1 MSDNNNHK
9 PNTDNGPELTSLIS
23 NAIENKK
30 ILEQNHTEPQAEP
43 EGKSWDDSPITEYN
57 DGKTAQRTKQ
67 EQNRADAKP
76 VNGQRPANS
85 QKAANGQRPGNGRP
99 AGQRPAGSRPSGQ
112 GRHTAQNRPSAQNG
126 SRKAPPPPRTT
137 AGKRTSSVNP
147 VPDKDRALK
156 STAGEVSES
165 TTQGAKPVK
174 KGWSK
179 KKKTGVAIAIIFII
193 FFLLLGFI
201 VYMFFH
207 YTGLLDRNTSEAK
220 NYSKPTLNSS
230 EFRDES
236 DTFDKKSQE
245 EELKA
250 YLKRNST
257 KISDENVTN
266 ILLIGEDLRDT
277 AEEERGN
284 TDVMIIISLNNEQK
298 TITMTSLMRDMY
310 IYMSEYNYSYRLNA
324 AYHAGGCEYLEQC
337 IEDYFQIEIDRYVR
351 VSFKEFITVVEA
363 LGGLDMTVTDDE
375 AIGMHDPMAEQNKYL
390 GNDRETDWLWEGG
403 DLHLNGNQALAY
415 ARLRYVGNSDWERTE
430 RQRKVIKEIIA
441 ESKNLSLLQIDSL
454 LNDVLPNVHTDLT
467 DGEIASLLLDVFDYM
482 DYDIQEVRI
491 PADGY
496 YSGQIVDNMDV
507 LLFNYNANAAII
519 QKVVYGDCS
528 TVEEAIEEYQNETGD
543 FYAYNS
549 TYDPSYNNNNNW

>member
-1 MSDNNNHK
+1 M
-9 PNTDNGPELTSLIS
+9 
-23 NAIENKK
+23 
-30 ILEQNHTEPQAEP
+30 
-43 EGKSWDDSPITEYN
+43 
-57 DGKTAQRTKQ
+57 
-67 EQNRADAKP
+67 
-76 VNGQRPANS
+76 
-85 QKAANGQRPGNGRP
+85 
-99 AGQRPAGSRPSGQ
+99 
-112 GRHTAQNRPSAQNG
+112 
-126 SRKAPPPPRTT
+126 
-137 AGKRTSSVNP
+137 
-147 VPDKDRALK
+147 
-156 STAGEVSES
+156 SES
-165 TTQGAKPVK
+165 SPLNVK
-174 KGWSK
+174 SKKRGWSA

-201 VYMFFH
+201 IYMFFH

-220 NYSKPTLNSS
+220 NYNKPTLNSS

-245 EELKA
+245 DELKA

-310 IYMSEYNYSYRLNA
+310 IYMSEYNYSYRINA

-337 IEDYFQIEIDRYVR
+337 IEDYFKIEIDRYVR

-430 RQRKVIKEIIA
+430 RQRKVIKEIIS

-528 TVEEAIEEYQNETGD
+528 TVEEAIAEYQNETGD

-549 TYDPSYNNNNNW
+549 TYDPSYNNTW